1 MGNRYERK
9 QRSRVQGPRSK
20 VEPPRMVACGK
31 INKHGSHTRIS
42 VEFMVKLS
50 QNAAQRV
57 FGDNTARAEEIANA

>member
-1 MGNRYERK
+1 
-9 QRSRVQGPRSK
+9 
-20 VEPPRMVACGK
+20 MVACGK